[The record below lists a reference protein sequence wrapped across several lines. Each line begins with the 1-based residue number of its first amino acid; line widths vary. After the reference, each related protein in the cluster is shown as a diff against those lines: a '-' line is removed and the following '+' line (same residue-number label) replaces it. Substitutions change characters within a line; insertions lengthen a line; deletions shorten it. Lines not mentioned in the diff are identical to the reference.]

1 MRIFAGIKRFFMLDL
16 VKDFRFREKVHMRW
30 SDLDE
35 MRHVNNAV
43 YLTYFEQGR
52 INYFSQAIHWDWRQT
67 GLIQARAEIDY
78 LIPLFLTDN
87 PFLYIRTV
95 KVGNKSLTMEHLIVD
110 EQSHQANGKDRLIAR
125 GTVVLVAYD
134 YHTQASTAVPEAERN
149 KIMTYEK
156 GLLVQ

>member
-1 MRIFAGIKRFFMLDL
+1 MLETI
-16 VKDFRFREKVHMRW
+16 KDFRFREKIHMRW

-52 INYFSQAIHWDWRQT
+52 HNYFGQAIDWDWRASA
-67 GLIQARAEIDY
+67 LIQARAEVDY
-78 LIPLFLTDN
+78 KIPLYLKDN

-95 KVGNKSLTMEHLIVD
+95 KMGTNSLTVEHLIID
-110 EQSHQANGKDRLIAR
+110 EQAHTPNGEDRLIAR

-134 YHTQASTAVPEAERN
+134 IKTKGSVPIPESERA
-149 KIMTYEK
+149 KISNYEK
-156 GLLVQ
+156 GLLV